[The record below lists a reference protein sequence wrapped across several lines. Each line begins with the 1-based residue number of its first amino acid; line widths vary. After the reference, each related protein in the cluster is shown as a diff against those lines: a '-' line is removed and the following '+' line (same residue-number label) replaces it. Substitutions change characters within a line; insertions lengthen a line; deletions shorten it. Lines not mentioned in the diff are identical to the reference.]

1 MQGRC
6 DTVVTATMDEVLPV
20 LNRADDELG
29 VSLALALRS
38 MSLSLFMWGEV
49 RTSFADARA

>member
-1 MQGRC
+1 M
-6 DTVVTATMDEVLPV
+6 VTATMDEVLPV